1 MGKTVQEVRRLTAN
15 MLTRRKRNIA
25 VHCRLVERFQQPN
38 PWSRTPSFMKQKY
51 DAFMDNLNDYKI
63 RMEKQQEVIEGFMR
77 QKFGWTDEQ
86 DIEQDLFEVWYRFKK
101 VYEIVPPE
109 DDDIIRQMRVR
120 QMSANH

>member
-1 MGKTVQEVRRLTAN
+1 
-15 MLTRRKRNIA
+15 
-25 VHCRLVERFQQPN
+25 
-38 PWSRTPSFMKQKY
+38 
-51 DAFMDNLNDYKI
+51 MDNLNDYKI